1 MFERFGKVDNTL
13 SRKCEGTGIGLY
25 LVKSFVEMHGGKIS
39 VSSVEGQGSEFI
51 IELPVELI
59 KNEEEEDKI
68 LFKTN
73 IEKIQIE
80 FSDIYSLQS

>member
-1 MFERFGKVDNTL
+1 
-13 SRKCEGTGIGLY
+13 
-25 LVKSFVEMHGGKIS
+25 MHGGKIS
-39 VSSVEGQGSEFI
+39 VASVEGQGSEFI

>member
-1 MFERFGKVDNTL
+1 
-13 SRKCEGTGIGLY
+13 
-25 LVKSFVEMHGGKIS
+25 MHGGKIS